1 MSAQLTDEEALN
13 RVASYCS
20 TAEHCR
26 AEINEKL
33 QRWGIAYDTIARILD
48 RLESEK
54 FIDDERF
61 CRAFVNDKFRFAKWG
76 KMKIAQGLYMKKIP
90 SDVAWRYLNEID
102 EEEYFLTI
110 DKNGW
115 LCAGPLVDY
124 FDIEK
129 SDKIYID
136 LDTGISDLTID
147 FCLDEGLHVTVFA
160 TDDDCDG
167 DCESC
172 ELNVEDKNP
181 IKKESTTTA
190 TYTVNGKKVSED
202 EYHKKLEEMD
212 EKFQK
217 HIQAVLDEYND
228 FIEDSKA
235 LKKLFN

>member
-1 MSAQLTDEEALN
+1 MNQKKKTDNVEISRLTLRESDDILFEILDSWQDRKKISLVSDMELVEY
-13 RVASYCS
+13 VATTLLKDVEDI
-20 TAEHCR
+20 TAE
-26 AEINEKL
+26 
-33 QRWGIAYDTIARILD
+33 Y
-48 RLESEK
+48 
-54 FIDDERF
+54 IDF
-61 CRAFVNDKFRFAKWG
+61 TA
-76 KMKIAQGLYMKKIP
+76 
-90 SDVAWRYLNEID
+90 EID

-167 DCESC
+167 DCENC
-172 ELNVEDKNP
+172 EYDIEDK
-181 IKKESTTTA
+181 KSVEKESTTA
-190 TYTVNGKKVSED
+190 TYTVNGKKVSEED
-202 EYHKKLEEMD
+202 YRKKLNEMD
-212 EKFQK
+212 KKFQK

-235 LKKLFN
+235 WKKSFD